1 MAEFKNHEL
10 IGRLLQT
17 TIEVIG
23 RRTSE
28 NYAAMA
34 VGNVLSDLTKKY
46 VFLKNVEIKN
56 TQFIESVDA
65 VDVKNSFNDIKSEDV
80 ARASSDFINVITDS
94 IGEHAGFFFIREIKE
109 NLPFEYEKNF
119 KDLGVDFDVMQMDY
133 ILRKSSKYDFDIEN
147 SEILRYVFSILFDVL
162 SLEKTRRFAYESID
176 DIVGRFSTRFDVLN
190 FVKVNDV
197 NARGTFDIVSVDD
210 SVNSY
215 DSEEIGNVIQKILQ
229 EVNNV
234 LNAAEVLDFVEK
246 FRNHVGSDYAFKLD
260 QIGVNVKAI
269 KMDRDLIVKRV
280 IKSLIDVLSESTAE
294 SYAVMSIDKILNSV
308 GNDYEGL
315 KYIKIDNSRYS
326 EGVDAVY
333 ISDSLDELGS
343 VEIGRIL
350 QKLIEKVVDFLGDEA
365 GKNFVDRFKKRLG
378 RAYVLRI
385 EEMGVNLHMINL
397 RQNLSF

>member
-1 MAEFKNHEL
+1 LVEFKNHEL
-10 IGRLLQT
+10 ISRLLQT

-34 VGNVLSDLTKKY
+34 VDNVLSDLTKKY
-46 VFLKNVEIKN
+46 VFLKNIEIKN
-56 TQFIESVDA
+56 TQFIESIDA

-80 ARASSDFINVITDS
+80 ARASSDFINIITDS
-94 IGEHAGFFFIREIKE
+94 IGEHAGFFFIREVKE
-109 NLPFEYEKNF
+109 NLPFEYEKKF
-119 KDLGVDFDVMQMDY
+119 KNLGVDFDVLQMDF

-147 SEILRYVFSILFDVL
+147 SEILRYVFSVLFDVL
-162 SLEKTRRFAYESID
+162 SMEKTQRFAFESID

-190 FVKVNDV
+190 YVTVNDV

-234 LNAAEVLDFVEK
+234 LNAGEVLDFVEK
-246 FRNHVGSDYAFKLD
+246 FRSRVGSDYAFKLD
-260 QIGVNVKAI
+260 QIGVNIKAI
-269 KMDRDLIVKRV
+269 KMGRNLIVKRV

-294 SYAVMSIDKILNSV
+294 SYAVMSIDKILSSV
-308 GNDYEGL
+308 GKDHEGL
-315 KYIKIDNSRYS
+315 NYIKIDNDRYS
-326 EGVDAVY
+326 EGIDAVFV
-333 ISDSLDELGS
+333 SESLDDLGS
-343 VEIGRIL
+343 VEIGRSL
-350 QKLIEKVVDFLGDEA
+350 QKLIEKVVDFLGEEA
-365 GKNFVDRFKKRLG
+365 GRNFVERFKKRLG

>member
-1 MAEFKNHEL
+1 MVEFKNHEL
-10 IGRLLQT
+10 ISRLLQT

-34 VGNVLSDLTKKY
+34 VDNVLSDLTKKY
-46 VFLKNVEIKN
+46 VFLKNIEIKN
-56 TQFIESVDA
+56 TQFIESIDA

-80 ARASSDFINVITDS
+80 ARASSDFINIITDS
-94 IGEHAGFFFIREIKE
+94 IGEHAGFFFIREVKE
-109 NLPFEYEKNF
+109 NLPFEYEKKF
-119 KDLGVDFDVMQMDY
+119 KNLGVDFDVLQMDF

-147 SEILRYVFSILFDVL
+147 SEILRYVFSVLFDVL
-162 SLEKTRRFAYESID
+162 SMEKTQRFAFESID

-190 FVKVNDV
+190 YVTVNDV

-234 LNAAEVLDFVEK
+234 LNAGEVLDFVEK
-246 FRNHVGSDYAFKLD
+246 FRSRVGSDYAFKLD
-260 QIGVNVKAI
+260 QIGVNIKAI
-269 KMDRDLIVKRV
+269 KMGRNLIVKRV

-294 SYAVMSIDKILNSV
+294 SYAVMSIDKILSSV
-308 GNDYEGL
+308 GKDHEGL
-315 KYIKIDNSRYS
+315 NYIKIDNDRYS
-326 EGVDAVY
+326 EGIDAVFV
-333 ISDSLDELGS
+333 SESLDDLGS
-343 VEIGRIL
+343 VEIGRSL
-350 QKLIEKVVDFLGDEA
+350 QKLIEKVVDFLGEEA
-365 GKNFVDRFKKRLG
+365 GRNFVERFKKRLG